1 MFKKIS
7 ALITVALVSVGCVHV
22 PDKLQVSES
31 TPLTNFTEVKSKGQ
45 TAVGQQA
52 RWGGVI
58 AEVTNNKDNTMI
70 EVVHFDL
77 KSSARPNVKDETKGR
92 FRLYYQGLLDPVIYK
107 KGRSITAVG
116 TVKGEE
122 SGKIGEHEYQY
133 PVLNASY
140 VHLWKDVKKV
150 DVRVNHY
157 PQWYTPSLWYYPRPY
172 YYRPYPI
179 AVKSSTKAVKKSN

>member
-1 MFKKIS
+1 MFKKFS
-7 ALITVALVSVGCVHV
+7 LLVTVVLIATGCVQI
-22 PDKLQVSES
+22 PKKLQVNES
-31 TPLTNFTEVKSKGQ
+31 TVLTNFTDVKGKIE
-45 TAVGQQA
+45 TGQQA

-58 AEVTNNKDNTMI
+58 ANVTNNKDNTMI

-92 FRLYYQGLLDPVIYK
+92 FRIYYQGLLDPVIYK

-116 TVKGEE
+116 TVNGVE

-140 VHLWKDVKKV
+140 VHLWKEVKQV
-150 DVRVNHY
+150 DVRVTHY
-157 PQWYTPSLWYYPRPY
+157 PQWYTPSLWYYHRPY
-172 YYRPYPI
+172 YYRPYPVS
-179 AVKSSTKAVKKSN
+179 VKQGTKVIKKSK